1 MRTNLKV
8 NSETN
13 GTLKMKK
20 ENLLRS
26 FFAVMVLS
34 LISMVGMSF
43 STTNDTTRANDT
55 VVKNVFVSVVS
66 DENGTITLISPAT
79 NLSIRR
85 ADMVMDANFRMSEAR
100 NRKMAVAFGKMIAEE
115 ANAADVQM
123 SENLNRSVLVSQF
136 NQVIS
141 ADLQNADVQMDELMN
156 DEAEV
161 KAKTLAFKS
170 SLINQI
176 TTADE
181 GMDLML
187 NISTIKNVKP
197 SVAEEADK
205 KMDALMSV
213 KNISPKVDTDADA
226 AMDLLINKQ

>member
-1 MRTNLKV
+1 MRTNVKV
-8 NSETN
+8 NSENN

-20 ENLLRS
+20 ENMLRS

-34 LISMVGMSF
+34 LVSMVGMSF
-43 STTNDTTRANDT
+43 TSNDTTRANDT
-55 VVKNVFVSVVS
+55 VVKNALVSVVS
-66 DENGTITLISPAT
+66 DDNGTIVLISPA
-79 NLSIRR
+79 NNISIRR

-100 NRKMAVAFGKMIAEE
+100 NRKMAVAFGKMVAEE
-115 ANAADVQM
+115 ANAADEQM

-136 NQVIS
+136 NQSMSNNVKN
-141 ADLQNADVQMDELMN
+141 ADLQMDEMAN

-161 KAKTLAFKS
+161 KAKTVAFKS
-170 SLINQI
+170 SMNNQI

-187 NISTIKNVKP
+187 NLSTIKNVKP

-213 KNISPKVDTDADA
+213 KNISPKAGTDADA
-226 AMDLLINKQ
+226 AMDLLINKN